1 MSHYETAIVGA
12 GPYGLSLAAHLRHR
26 GLPYEMFGR
35 PMRSWAEFMP
45 KGMLL
50 KSEGFASNLWDPQR
64 AFTLEAYCRQ
74 MGVPYRPT
82 ALPMPIEVYLAYTGW
97 FAEKAGV
104 SSNGLYITGID
115 RDERSSNFVL
125 TDENGRQSTARRVVM
140 ANGHMPFLHVP
151 EALRELPA
159 HLLAHTSELHDLSRY
174 AGLDVTV
181 IGAGQA
187 ALETAALLVEIGA
200 RVRIVA
206 RGGIRFNPPAEP
218 ERSLW
223 RRLRAP
229 ESGLAPGWRSLFY
242 SEMPGMTRRLP
253 MSVRH
258 RVVATKWGP
267 AGTAWL
273 YDRLDNKA
281 QILTGR
287 SIDAAEIV
295 GGRVRLRLD
304 GAHGVETI
312 DTDTVVAGTGFRPE
326 VDRLTML
333 SPKLR
338 AMIAREGVSPK
349 LDPAFETSVANL
361 HILGILAAPTFGP
374 VMRFMFGAKHAAPMV
389 AKRIAARSVGMAK
402 ISPVGISAAPA
413 GSARR

>member
-1 MSHYETAIVGA
+1 V
-12 GPYGLSLAAHLRHR
+12 
-26 GLPYEMFGR
+26 F
-35 PMRSWAEFMP
+35 
-45 KGMLL
+45 
-50 KSEGFASNLWDPQR
+50 
-64 AFTLEAYCRQ
+64 
-74 MGVPYRPT
+74 
-82 ALPMPIEVYLAYTGW
+82 LAYTGW
-97 FAEKAGV
+97 FQEKAGV
-104 SSNGLYITGID
+104 SSNGLYMTGID
-115 RDERSSNFVL
+115 CDERSGNFVL

-151 EALRELPA
+151 EALRGLPA
-159 HLLAHTSELHDLSRY
+159 DLLAHTSELHDLSGY

-187 ALETAALLVEIGA
+187 ALETAALLVEGGA
-200 RVRIVA
+200 KVRVLA

-281 QILTGR
+281 QMLTGR
-287 SIDAAEIV
+287 SIRAAEIIE
-295 GGRVRLRLD
+295 GRVRLRLD

-312 DTDTVVAGTGFRPE
+312 DTDRVVTGTGFRPE

-333 SPKLR
+333 SAKLR
-338 AMIAREGVSPK
+338 ARIAREGVSPK
-349 LDPAFETSVANL
+349 LDPAFETSVPNL
-361 HILGILAAPTFGP
+361 HILGLLSAPTFGP

-389 AKRIAARSVGMAK
+389 AKRIAARSAGVVKTSAM
-402 ISPVGISAAPA
+402 GINAAPA
-413 GSARR
+413 GSVGRR